1 MDSMIASN
9 SSSSLGRFSS
19 ISDRYTP
26 RASAIAAV
34 GALDP
39 ASKGKS
45 ETIQDKNRRVVIV
58 LIP

>member
-1 MDSMIASN
+1 MPRHYEPLAS
-9 SSSSLGRFSS
+9 GV
-19 ISDRYTP
+19 
-26 RASAIAAV
+26 AAV

-45 ETIQDKNRRVVIV
+45 EADQDKNRRVVIV